1 MWSKRGAEN
10 KNTAEWKGAALLF
23 WLLSILLLR
32 RLERKDDRDTIQMK
46 RNRKIKTEH
55 WKRYRKWEQNY
66 SQPHLFQE
74 EKKAKKRQI
83 QKDLEPHTDHI
94 IQMSDMNLQ
103 GKKEGNRKGW
113 IGTLSSE
120 SSKSNSYQKHL
131 PAASA
136 LAAIPLCALQ
146 ERCLKS
152 AQHQPEIVYGRQKAE
167 LSSQHLYALN
177 APEKTKKHPICP
189 TGRES
194 NAQSSIRC
202 GTGRWDPR
210 RKNNN
215 I

>member
-1 MWSKRGAEN
+1 
-10 KNTAEWKGAALLF
+10 
-23 WLLSILLLR
+23 
-32 RLERKDDRDTIQMK
+32 
-46 RNRKIKTEH
+46 
-55 WKRYRKWEQNY
+55 
-66 SQPHLFQE
+66 
-74 EKKAKKRQI
+74 
-83 QKDLEPHTDHI
+83 
-94 IQMSDMNLQ
+94 MSDRNIQ
-103 GKKEGNRKGW
+103 GKKEGNRKGR
-113 IGTLSSE
+113 IGTLSSK

-194 NAQSSIRC
+194 NAQSMHQLRN
-202 GTGRWDPR
+202 
-210 RKNNN
+210 RKVRPEKKKQKYIKRNKKNMLVAY
-215 I
+215 ILDTHL